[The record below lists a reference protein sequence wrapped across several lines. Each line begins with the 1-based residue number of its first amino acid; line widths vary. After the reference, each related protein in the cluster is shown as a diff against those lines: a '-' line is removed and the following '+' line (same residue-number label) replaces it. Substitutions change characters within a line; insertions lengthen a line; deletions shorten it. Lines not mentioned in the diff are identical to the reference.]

1 MYSTPFLLRLA
12 KIILVTGI
20 GLFGF
25 LITFNNITDYY
36 TNYFFV
42 AHVMEMDSVFPD
54 SNVHY
59 RAIHSPFLF
68 HMGYILI
75 ITAEALITI
84 CCLKGAWA
92 MFRNLRKDAISF
104 HAAKNWAIVGII
116 ISILLWFV
124 GFQVIAGEW
133 FVMWQSTTW
142 NGLGA
147 AQRVLTF
154 MLLVLILLHF
164 KDE

>member
-12 KIILVTGI
+12 KIISVTGI

-59 RAIHSPFLF
+59 RAIHSPSLF
-68 HMGYILI
+68 H
-75 ITAEALITI
+75 
-84 CCLKGAWA
+84 
-92 MFRNLRKDAISF
+92 
-104 HAAKNWAIVGII
+104 
-116 ISILLWFV
+116 
-124 GFQVIAGEW
+124 AG
-133 FVMWQSTTW
+133 
-142 NGLGA
+142 
-147 AQRVLTF
+147 
-154 MLLVLILLHF
+154 
-164 KDE
+164 